1 MRRRRRRTYLGLM
14 NRFKRW
20 IDPPK
25 ALDAQLA
32 ELIETVWASERTW
45 RLMDRIEAAIRHDEK
60 LARRRE
66 SFQE

>member
-1 MRRRRRRTYLGLM
+1 M
-14 NRFKRW
+14 RW

-25 ALDAQLA
+25 PLDAQLA

-45 RLMDRIEAAIRHDEK
+45 RLMDRIEAAIRRDEK

-66 SFQE
+66 SLKE

>member
-1 MRRRRRRTYLGLM
+1 M

-20 IDPPK
+20 IDPRKP
-25 ALDAQLA
+25 LDAQLA

-66 SFQE
+66 SLKE